1 MAEME
6 ELVKKL
12 ELLEREVNS
21 SRSNRLHTTILTKAV
36 GDLPEAK
43 HLDETNYA
51 AWKFWMENFLVDA
64 GLWCCVKPGNQS
76 GVDPDLDK

>member
-21 SRSNRLHTTILTKAV
+21 SRSNRSHTTISTNTV
-36 GDLPEAK
+36 GGLPEAK
-43 HLDETNYA
+43 HLDGTNYA
-51 AWKFWMENFLVDA
+51 DWKFWMENFLVDEV
-64 GLWCCVKPGNQS
+64 C
-76 GVDPDLDK
+76 GVA